1 MATEFKWKAPTEA
14 LTNVLTT
21 ELNALANSTSDT
33 TGFCAMSA
41 EIANGSDE
49 YQYLALELVIATQGA
64 SRQAGAYVGVYIALA
79 IDGVT
84 VEDTSHKAYAMPL
97 ALFPLDAN
105 PTARRIMRA
114 NIPIP
119 ALDFR
124 LYVLNATGQA
134 LAAVGNT
141 VKMRRYNEKSVT
153 F

>member
-21 ELNALANSTSDT
+21 ELNALANSTTDT
-33 TGFCAMSA
+33 TGFSSVSA
-41 EIANGSDE
+41 EIPNASDE
-49 YQYLALELVIATQGA
+49 YQYIALELILATQGSA
-64 SRQAGAYVGVYIALA
+64 RAAGAYVGVYIALA

-84 VEDTSHKAYAMPL
+84 VEDSANKAFAMPL
-97 ALFPLDAN
+97 ALFPLDAAV
-105 PTARRIMRA
+105 TARRLMRA

-124 LYVLNATGQA
+124 LYALNATGQL
-134 LAAVGNT
+134 LAAVGNS